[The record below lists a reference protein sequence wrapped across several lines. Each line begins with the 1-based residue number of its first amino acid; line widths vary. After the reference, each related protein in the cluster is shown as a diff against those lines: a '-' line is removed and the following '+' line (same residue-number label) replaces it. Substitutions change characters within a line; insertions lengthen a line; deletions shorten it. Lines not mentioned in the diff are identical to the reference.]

1 MFTSDECEQFN
12 LEAKKLSE
20 IVAFL
25 FAAFDSP
32 AAHLVRASS
41 VFSTTSTRSVPNF
54 GPQQNRDLS
63 SANKKNSKL
72 ASEWKLY
79 LLPEDE
85 RLLARFINSLFPA
98 PSLSRFKIFRQEPF
112 LRIIMGDRLEE
123 PSRIKFSYT
132 KNYEALKYKF
142 IGPNLKESGWFI
154 SDRGIECFAICLNF
168 FRSSRVTANFLNL
181 EII

>member
-1 MFTSDECEQFN
+1 MFILHQLAGWTFTERSVFTSDECEQFN

-41 VFSTTSTRSVPNF
+41 VFCTTSTRSVPSF
-54 GPQQNRDLS
+54 GSQQNRDLS
-63 SANKKNSKL
+63 NANKKNSKF

-79 LLPEDE
+79 LLQEDE
-85 RLLARFINSLFPA
+85 RLLARYINALFPV

-112 LRIIMGDRLEE
+112 QRILMGDRLEE
-123 PSRIKFSYT
+123 PFRIKFSYT
-132 KNYEALKYKF
+132 KKYEALKYNF
-142 IGPNLKESGWFI
+142 IGPNF
-154 SDRGIECFAICLNF
+154 
-168 FRSSRVTANFLNL
+168 
-181 EII
+181 